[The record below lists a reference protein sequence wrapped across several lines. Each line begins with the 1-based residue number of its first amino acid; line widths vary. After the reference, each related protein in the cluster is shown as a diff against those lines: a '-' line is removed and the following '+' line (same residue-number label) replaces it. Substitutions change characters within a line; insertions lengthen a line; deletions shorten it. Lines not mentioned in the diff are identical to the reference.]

1 MRAIVVALI
10 LMIGVIVVL
19 WFGDTLNAL
28 GLASWSG
35 SEVALLVLLFSIPV
49 SLGFFVFLSHRQNEQ
64 LKAKDQKER
73 KP

>member
-1 MRAIVVALI
+1 MKAIVVALI

-35 SEVALLVLLFSIPV
+35 SEAALLILLFSIPI
-49 SLGFFVFLSHRQNEQ
+49 SLGLFVFLSHRKDEQ
-64 LKAKDQKER
+64 LKAKDQEER
-73 KP
+73 EP

>member
-1 MRAIVVALI
+1 MKAIVVAVV

-35 SEVALLVLLFSIPV
+35 SQTALLILLFSVPI
-49 SLGFFVFLSHRQNEQ
+49 SLGLFVFLSHRQHEQ
-64 LKAKDQKER
+64 FKARDQGER
-73 KP
+73 EL

>member
-1 MRAIVVALI
+1 MKAIVVALI

-35 SEVALLVLLFSIPV
+35 SQTTLLILLFCVPI
-49 SLGFFVFLSHRQNEQ
+49 SLGLFVFLSHRQHEQ
-64 LKAKDQKER
+64 LKAKDHEE
-73 KP
+73 PEP

>member
-1 MRAIVVALI
+1 MKIVLVALV

-35 SEVALLVLLFSIPV
+35 SQTTLLILLFSIPI
-49 SLGFFVFLSHRQNEQ
+49 SLGLFVFLWHRQHEQ
-64 LKAKDQKER
+64 LKGKDKQELE
-73 KP
+73 P

>member
-1 MRAIVVALI
+1 MKAIAVALI

-35 SEVALLVLLFSIPV
+35 SEAALLILLFSIPI
-49 SLGFFVFLSHRQNEQ
+49 SLGLFVFLSHRKDEQ
-64 LKAKDQKER
+64 LKAKDQEER
-73 KP
+73 EP

>member
-1 MRAIVVALI
+1 MKAIVVALV

-35 SEVALLVLLFSIPV
+35 SQTALLILLFSVPI
-49 SLGFFVFLSHRQNEQ
+49 SLGLFVFLSHRQHEQ
-64 LKAKDQKER
+64 LKAKDQEELE
-73 KP
+73 P